1 MELTRASP
9 NVSNEK
15 KQKFDDSCCQ
25 RASPHMKQQKGR
37 IQHVLTLHVL
47 SWWQQDHDASR
58 TLCQANAW
66 PEFQNLHYLKLL
78 HDATYKDMQLITA
91 PSLHHHYKQTGMLAS
106 LTFWFRPAVSGNKW
120 KASLKNSGSFF
131 HHASAKGQRMK
142 KGSLIS
148 LGPSPSACVS
158 SSRSMNARCLSKQAL
173 WCPESSL
180 QSKNASLGFNW
191 SIDSST
197 CFAIRTKGQ
206 TRLAVQSAA
215 SAHEKTKT
223 NLRSLVGYN

>member
-37 IQHVLTLHVL
+37 IQRVLTLHVL
-47 SWWQQDHDASR
+47 SWWQQDYDASR

-66 PEFQNLHYLKLL
+66 PEFQNLHYLKSAEIATWCYIQIHAAHYSSKSPSPLQTDRYVGFADLL
-78 HDATYKDMQLITA
+78 IQ
-91 PSLHHHYKQTGMLAS
+91 AS
-106 LTFWFRPAVSGNKW
+106 
-120 KASLKNSGSFF
+120 
-131 HHASAKGQRMK
+131 GQRKQMKRIIEELRKFLSSRFGQGK

-191 SIDSST
+191 SIDCST
-197 CFAIRTKGQ
+197 CFATSTKGQ

-223 NLRSLVGYN
+223 NLRSLVGY

>member
-15 KQKFDDSCCQ
+15 EQKFDDSCCQ

-37 IQHVLTLHVL
+37 IQRVLTLHVL

-78 HDATYKDMQLITA
+78 HDATYKYMQLITA

-120 KASLKNSGSFF
+120 KESLKSSRSFF
-131 HHASAKGQRMK
+131 HHASAKGKRVPWF
-142 KGSLIS
+142 LWDPH
-148 LGPSPSACVS
+148 LPPVYPAV
-158 SSRSMNARCLSKQAL
+158 AR
-173 WCPESSL
+173 WTPEVWANKRCGVQNHPCKAKMHHL
-180 QSKNASLGFNW
+180 D
-191 SIDSST
+191 SI
-197 CFAIRTKGQ
+197 G
-206 TRLAVQSAA
+206 RLTAA
-215 SAHEKTKT
+215 HV
-223 NLRSLVGYN
+223 LP